1 MALMLIRDGYAPED
15 AINLMRGKRGQAV
28 LANKHFEK
36 WLMELD
42 VEGWREKSGSNSSNG
57 ETKLSNKPRNQVA

>member
-1 MALMLIRDGYAPED
+1 MALMLIREGYAPED

-42 VEGWREKSGSNSSNG
+42 VEGWRDARGTKS
-57 ETKLSNKPRNQVA
+57 A

>member
-36 WLMELD
+36 WLTELD
-42 VEGWREKSGSNSSNG
+42 VEGWREPAGSKDKTDKS
-57 ETKLSNKPRNQVA
+57 KLAS

>member
-1 MALMLIRDGYAPED
+1 MALMLIREGYAPED

-42 VEGWREKSGSNSSNG
+42 VEGWRGKGSPKSTT
-57 ETKLSNKPRNQVA
+57 EQKVVTK

>member
-1 MALMLIRDGYAPED
+1 MALMLIRDGYAPKD

-42 VEGWREKSGSNSSNG
+42 VEGWREK
-57 ETKLSNKPRNQVA
+57 LSDLR

>member
-1 MALMLIRDGYAPED
+1 
-15 AINLMRGKRGQAV
+15 V

-42 VEGWREKSGSNSSNG
+42 VEGWRETFSKS
-57 ETKLSNKPRNQVA
+57 A

>member
-1 MALMLIRDGYAPED
+1 MALMMIREGYAPED

-36 WLMELD
+36 WLIELD
-42 VEGWREKSGSNSSNG
+42 VEGWRERNISAPSTGSS
-57 ETKLSNKPRNQVA
+57 KLAS